1 MINYIEWFT
10 QETFDEHNTK
20 NKKYIKEEL
29 KLDVDLTKVENLKLK
44 NLYEDVKKELK
55 NINKK

>member
-1 MINYIEWFT
+1 MGNGFSKML
-10 QETFDEHNTK
+10 QMVK

-44 NLYEDVKKELK
+44 NLYEDVKKELE
-55 NINKK
+55 NIK